1 LFTNV
6 NIYNVNENVGNGLG
20 GWVHMSVL
28 WVGLGQKAGGMGRVG
43 RRTSSSAV
51 AKKPRV
57 LRVSQELA

>member
-1 LFTNV
+1 MFTNV

-28 WVGLGQKAGGMGRVG
+28 WVGLGQKAGGMGREEQAALLSQ
-43 RRTSSSAV
+43 RSRAM
-51 AKKPRV
+51 